1 MTIYTREGVEE
12 KVNSLLAQMT
22 LDEKL
27 AQLGG
32 TWVTSLIDE
41 KREFSEAKAR
51 QKIMHGIGHIS
62 RIAGA
67 SLLFPPQNAALA
79 NAIQKFLLENTRLGI
94 PAVVHEESCAGYLAR
109 GATAFPQA
117 IGMAATWEPE
127 LIETMA
133 EVIRTQL
140 RAAGAHHT
148 LAPVLDVTRDA
159 RWGRVEET
167 FGEDPYLVSRIG
179 TAYIRGLQGDDLRQG
194 VAATAKHFLGYG
206 VSEGGLNWAPAHIP
220 ERELREIFLVPF
232 HAAIQET
239 RVASIMNAYQELDGI
254 PCGSSKEIMVDLLR
268 GELGFDGL
276 VVSDYFTVDMFVAYH
291 RLVKTKAEA
300 ARLALEAGI
309 DIELPAVDCYGDP
322 LRQAVERGDVDMNLI
337 DTSVT
342 RVLRNKFE
350 LGLFDNPFV
359 DEGSVIEVFNTPE
372 QCDLSLKIAQ
382 KSIVLLKND
391 DELLPLS
398 PDLESIALI
407 GPHVD
412 SIRLLQGD
420 YHYPSHLEG
429 VITAELNKD
438 APNPMQDLSQ
448 INIDEHFVPSV
459 TVLEGIKSAVSPQTK
474 IYYAHG
480 CDAVKTDTAG
490 FAEAVD
496 AAKKAKVAVVV
507 VGEKSGLA
515 KGCTVGESIDRAD
528 VGLPGVQQGLVE
540 AIAATGTPVVVVLI
554 NGRPLSIPWIA
565 EHIPAVIDA
574 WLPAQEGGTAIA
586 DALFGRVNP
595 GGKLPMSFPI
605 SSGQIP
611 VYYNHKPS
619 GGRSHWQ
626 GNYADLSARPLFPF
640 GHGLSYTRFEYSN
653 LQISPVQTTAHD
665 TITVSAQVKN
675 VGQRAGDE
683 VVQLYL
689 HDPIAT
695 VTRPVKELKG
705 FKRITLQPDEQKTV
719 IFHVPVAHMAFY
731 NRQMNYVVE
740 PGTIEVMVGSSSE
753 DIRLAGAFEIS
764 GVVTSVNPVF
774 NTQVEVQ

>member
-1 MTIYTREGVEE
+1 
-12 KVNSLLAQMT
+12 
-22 LDEKL
+22 
-27 AQLGG
+27 
-32 TWVTSLIDE
+32 
-41 KREFSEAKAR
+41 
-51 QKIMHGIGHIS
+51 
-62 RIAGA
+62 
-67 SLLFPPQNAALA
+67 
-79 NAIQKFLLENTRLGI
+79 
-94 PAVVHEESCAGYLAR
+94 
-109 GATAFPQA
+109 
-117 IGMAATWEPE
+117 
-127 LIETMA
+127 
-133 EVIRTQL
+133 
-140 RAAGAHHT
+140 
-148 LAPVLDVTRDA
+148 
-159 RWGRVEET
+159 
-167 FGEDPYLVSRIG
+167 
-179 TAYIRGLQGDDLRQG
+179 
-194 VAATAKHFLGYG
+194 
-206 VSEGGLNWAPAHIP
+206 
-220 ERELREIFLVPF
+220 
-232 HAAIQET
+232 
-239 RVASIMNAYQELDGI
+239 
-254 PCGSSKEIMVDLLR
+254 
-268 GELGFDGL
+268 
-276 VVSDYFTVDMFVAYH
+276 
-291 RLVKTKAEA
+291 
-300 ARLALEAGI
+300 
-309 DIELPAVDCYGDP
+309 
-322 LRQAVERGDVDMNLI
+322 
-337 DTSVT
+337 
-342 RVLRNKFE
+342 
-350 LGLFDNPFV
+350 
-359 DEGSVIEVFNTPE
+359 
-372 QCDLSLKIAQ
+372 
-382 KSIVLLKND
+382 
-391 DELLPLS
+391 
-398 PDLESIALI
+398 
-407 GPHVD
+407 VD

-705 FKRITLQPDEQKTV
+705 FKRITLRPDEQKTV